1 MLKVVGFVS
10 KRIDLVYAIEGIEP
24 VPLIALH
31 VLTDDGLIK
40 LIAMGD
46 QAQDLFEEAKKG
58 MKIEVSYDDT
68 ETWNALPDGDTPS
81 RGKILNYK
89 LLS

>member
-1 MLKVVGFVS
+1 MMKVVGFIS
-10 KRIDLVYAIEGIEP
+10 RRIDLVYAIEGVDT
-24 VPLIALH
+24 VPLAALH
-31 VLTDDGLIK
+31 LLTDDGLIK
-40 LIAMGD
+40 LIAKGD
-46 QAQDLFEEAKKG
+46 YAERLFEEVKKG

-68 ETWNALPDGDTPS
+68 QTWNALPEGDIPS